1 VRTRVAWELEG
12 GLVPFREKNALESCA
27 TFTHERTTMGRPPLT
42 CRHDVSAC
50 SSNVAAV
57 TALLSRPDLLMVRT
71 LAPVVYGEDTR
82 PADGQMLRIDID
94 GAVIE
99 VGEPCH
105 SSACKPIPD
114 VIATLGAALR
124 ALSKQELAQGSC
136 SELLAP
142 Q

>member
-1 VRTRVAWELEG
+1 
-12 GLVPFREKNALESCA
+12 
-27 TFTHERTTMGRPPLT
+27 
-42 CRHDVSAC
+42 
-50 SSNVAAV
+50 
-57 TALLSRPDLLMVRT
+57 MVRT